1 MTIKDLKE
9 RNLIILECISGS
21 RAYGLETPTSD
32 TDIKGVFILPK
43 SDFYGLN
50 YIPQINNETNDIV
63 YYEFGRFMELLSVNN
78 PNILELLNTPE
89 HAILY
94 KNPIL
99 DKIDSSL
106 ILSKLCEKSFGKFA
120 ISQIKK
126 AKGLNKKIVNP
137 VDKKRK
143 SVLDFCFVNYEH
155 GSLPLKK
162 YLEENNLTQGNC
174 GLIKIPHMKDVY
186 GLYHSEKVTYKGII
200 KSEESN
206 TVSLSAIPKG
216 EEQLKLLYFNVDGYS
231 SYCKDYKE
239 YWSWVDKR
247 NESRYE
253 NTKSHGKNYDSK
265 NMMHTF
271 RLLEMAIEI
280 AEEQKINVKRH
291 NRDFLLKVK
300 SGAFEYD
307 ELLILANE
315 KQKKMEAA
323 FANSSLPEKPDI
335 DRIKKMTFEM
345 REELYN
351 TKN

>member
-1 MTIKDLKE
+1 MTIEDLKE
-9 RNLIILECISGS
+9 QNLIILECISGS
-21 RAYGLETPTSD
+21 RAQGLDTATSD

-43 SDFYGLN
+43 FDFYGSN

-63 YYEFGRFMELLSVNN
+63 YYELGRFMQLLAVNN
-78 PNILELLNTPE
+78 PNILELLNTPK
-89 HAILY
+89 HAIRY
-94 KNPIL
+94 RHPIL
-99 DKIDSSL
+99 DHIDSNM
-106 ILSKLCEKSFGKFA
+106 ILSKQCEKSFGKFA

-137 VDKKRK
+137 IDKERK

-155 GSLPLKK
+155 GSLPLKD
-162 YLEENNLTQGNC
+162 YLEQNNWNQENC
-174 GLIKIPHMKDVY
+174 GLVKIPHMKDVY
-186 GLYHSEKVTYKGII
+186 GLYHSENVTYKGII
-200 KSEESN
+200 KNENSN

-216 EEQLKLLYFNVDGYS
+216 EKQLKLLYFNMDGYS

-239 YWSWVDKR
+239 YWAWVEQR
-247 NESRYE
+247 NQVRYE

-291 NRDFLLKVK
+291 DREFLLKVK

-307 ELLILANE
+307 ELLDLANE
-315 KQKKMEAA
+315 KQSKMEAA
-323 FANSSLPEKPDI
+323 FAKSTLPEKPNVELI
-335 DRIKKMTFEM
+335 EQLTFQI
-345 REELYN
+345 REHLYSAMV
-351 TKN
+351 